1 MQLYCDRA
9 IILTSDL
16 RFKHL
21 GDGDGARF
29 SINHAGIFECVFTSF
44 DFTLGFILVDESD
57 LLRVSHLNAALRR
70 DRIDGCEN
78 NSVNCHITWLK
89 RILINLIDFKVL
101 RLSVG
106 YDCVAGKRAHYKT
119 ISIQEVNI

>member
-9 IILTSDL
+9 IILAADL
-16 RFKHL
+16 CFEHL

-44 DFTLGFILVDESD
+44 HYTLAFILVDESD

-70 DRIDGCEN
+70 DRIDGCED
-78 NSVNCHITWLK
+78 NSVYCHITWLQ
-89 RILINLIDFKVL
+89 RILLNFIDFKVL
-101 RLSVG
+101 RLPIG
-106 YDCVAGKRAHYKT
+106 YDCVAGKRAHYKA
-119 ISIQEVNI
+119 ISIQEVNV